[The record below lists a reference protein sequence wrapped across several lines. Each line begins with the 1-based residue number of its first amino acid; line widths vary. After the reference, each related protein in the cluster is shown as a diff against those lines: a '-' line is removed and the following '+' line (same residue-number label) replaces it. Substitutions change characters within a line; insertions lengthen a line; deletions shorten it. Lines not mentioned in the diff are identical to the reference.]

1 MAVPSK
7 IFYFVVRRLHWLA
20 RIPLFPQLFDSLLLA
35 WVWLLR
41 RPRFEAIEAL
51 ETEMLCFPGVKLGVH
66 RFGGMEFDLAIN
78 GRELG
83 HLHGH
88 GLLDVRLDRP
98 QARALI
104 AAGRVR
110 PHHVF
115 PNSGWISFQLESP
128 ADVPFAVK
136 LLGTRL
142 TLKGTHP

>member
-1 MAVPSK
+1 MTAPSK

-20 RIPLFPQLFDSLLLA
+20 RVPLFPQLFDSLLLA
-35 WVWLLR
+35 WVWLAR
-41 RPRFEAIEAL
+41 RSRFQAIEAL
-51 ETEMLCFPGVKLGVH
+51 ETEMLRLPEVKLGVH
-66 RFGGMEFDLAIN
+66 RFGGMEFVLA

-88 GLLDVRLDRP
+88 GLLDVRMNRP

-104 AAGRVR
+104 ATGRVR

-115 PNSGWISFQLESP
+115 PNSGWVSFQLESP
-128 ADVPFAVK
+128 ADVPFAVE

-142 TLKGTHP
+142 PLEGTHL